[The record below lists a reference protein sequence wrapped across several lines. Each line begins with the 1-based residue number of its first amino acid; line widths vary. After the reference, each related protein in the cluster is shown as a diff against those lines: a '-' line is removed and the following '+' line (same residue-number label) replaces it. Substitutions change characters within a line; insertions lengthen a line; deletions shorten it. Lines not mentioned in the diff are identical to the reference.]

1 MKFICNP
8 TWQIL
13 FLMALVAWILLL
25 LRELYRFRT
34 LVSRFRA
41 LTLILALLAV
51 LCWVSLFFVMLL
63 RTGVLPAIVTY
74 AFFVV
79 LASIILGIVKSRR
92 SLLFHAESLAQ
103 HDWEHAM
110 NGAIIE
116 KAISQEDIQE
126 VLCEYGQTTAFLRE
140 FMERLVRS
148 GHGGL
153 LRKVGQLPNLRGIL
167 EIYARDDWSDADK
180 IVAATVYLIRAP

>member
-1 MKFICNP
+1 MKFIFDP

-13 FLMALVAWILLL
+13 FLIALAAWILLL

-41 LTLILALLAV
+41 LTLVLALLAV
-51 LCWVSLFFVMLL
+51 LWWVSLFFAMLL
-63 RTGVLPAIVTY
+63 RTGVLPAVVTY

-79 LASIILGIVKSRR
+79 LASIILGFVKSRR
-92 SLLFHAESLAQ
+92 SLLFHGESLAQ

-110 NGAIIE
+110 HKETIE
-116 KAISQEDIQE
+116 KTISQEDIQG
-126 VLCEYGQTTAFLRE
+126 VLCEYGQTTAFPRE

-167 EIYARDDWSDADK
+167 EIYARDDWSDTDK
-180 IVAATVYLIRAP
+180 IVAATVYLIRVR